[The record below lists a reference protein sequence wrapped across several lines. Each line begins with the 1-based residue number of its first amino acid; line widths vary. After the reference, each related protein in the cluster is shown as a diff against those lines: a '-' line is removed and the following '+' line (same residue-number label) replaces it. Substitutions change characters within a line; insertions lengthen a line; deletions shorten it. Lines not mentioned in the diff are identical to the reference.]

1 MQKAMAGF
9 SPTTYARWG
18 NCRKVNVTMSDDY
31 AIGYKGQRI
40 PIGARIHHHTK
51 HREGRL
57 VLLYWGGKRGVVPWD
72 ISDADSALWTIDLEY
87 INLGGAT
94 MGNPGVNSP
103 PSLSDYAVGY
113 NGLLVFYDYVTV

>member
-1 MQKAMAGF
+1 M
-9 SPTTYARWG
+9 
-18 NCRKVNVTMSDDY
+18 
-31 AIGYKGQRI
+31 
-40 PIGARIHHHTK
+40 H
-51 HREGRL
+51 
-57 VLLYWGGKRGVVPWD
+57 WD